1 LKDVDR
7 GLRNAREIGQASSL
21 LYALFHFS
29 VVEILCGRIDLGAAL
44 AREMVS
50 VAEEKGASWFFMMAV
65 TP

>member
-1 LKDVDR
+1 
-7 GLRNAREIGQASSL
+7 